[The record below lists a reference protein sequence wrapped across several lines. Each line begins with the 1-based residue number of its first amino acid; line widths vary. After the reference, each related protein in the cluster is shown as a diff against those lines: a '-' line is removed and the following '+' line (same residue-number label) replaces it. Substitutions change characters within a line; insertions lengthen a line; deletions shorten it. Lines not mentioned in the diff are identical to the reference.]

1 MAPHPES
8 DPFSGSWVFV
18 PDESHWPGP
27 PPRSWVQ
34 DITCSAERIRVVE
47 RIESDTGEHTSHV
60 VDAEFDGREYA
71 VAGSAQ
77 VETIAYTRPE
87 ESRIDGVARKAGRV
101 VFSEVIAV
109 APERG
114 RLTQTIVFARTS
126 GEPVQGIAVF
136 KRR

>member
-1 MAPHPES
+1 MTTAS
-8 DPFSGSWVFV
+8 DPFTGSWVFV

-27 PPRSWVQ
+27 LPRSWLQ

-47 RIESDTGEHTSHV
+47 RIESATGDHTSHS
-60 VDAEFDGREYA
+60 VDAGFDGREYA

-87 ESRIDGVARKAGRV
+87 RSRIDGVGRKAGRV

-114 RLTQTIVFARTS
+114 RLTQSIVFARAS

-136 KRR
+136 QRA